1 MYLGIGANGI
11 VEGKLQ
17 IPSSLGIPFLSG
29 LELSRT
35 DIDLIVGGQT
45 TFPVTN
51 ANVSESMERLRMWM
65 STSARWRA

>member
-35 DIDLIVGGQT
+35 DINLIVGGQT
-45 TFPVTN
+45 TFPSQTQ
-51 ANVSESMERLRMWM
+51 
-65 STSARWRA
+65 TSARA